1 MAFKIV
7 LTGSDTLRRVVIRGD
22 AIGCIAALT
31 AAMSKVLNGMNISSE
46 RRLQRL
52 SRSTELIA
60 ESLIGCKYR
69 CVLEEIK
76 EETDHV

>member
-7 LTGSDTLRRVVIRGD
+7 LTGSDTLRRVVVRGD

-31 AAMSKVLNGMNISSE
+31 ATMSKVLNGMNITSE

-60 ESLIGCKYR
+60 ESLTSRKYR

-76 EETDHV
+76 ED